1 MNRRSALAALHGGA
15 LLFGLTGVFGK
26 LASASPGV
34 IVFGRALFAVLA
46 LGLFARLAGQ
56 AWRAL
61 GPAQWLR
68 LALCGLLL
76 AGHWVSFFIAVK
88 TAGVA
93 IATLGFASFPAFTVI
108 LEGLLFRERI
118 HLAEGLLVVLVSLG
132 LVLVTPNFDLASG
145 ATLGLLWAIL
155 SGLLFAL
162 LSLANRSNSGQ
173 VGPVQAA
180 LWQNLVVA
188 LCLLPFAVGELPALP
203 ALDWLWLALLG
214 VFCTGLAHSL
224 FVASLAVV
232 KARTAALVFALEP
245 VYGIAF
251 AWLLFHETPGP
262 RMFLGGALIILA
274 IVLSARLGARGRK
287 TAVGDERGAPESAPA
302 VTPATIE
309 SPQGI
314 KKPGRTRGGKGFDRV
329 LRPITGALAE
339 GRKGRC
345 RFPAPAA
352 SAHGLAPGLSHG
364 IPGPC
369 SCPPRG

>member
-1 MNRRSALAALHGGA
+1 M
-15 LLFGLTGVFGK
+15 
-26 LASASPGV
+26 
-34 IVFGRALFAVLA
+34 
-46 LGLFARLAGQ
+46 
-56 AWRAL
+56 
-61 GPAQWLR
+61 
-68 LALCGLLL
+68 
-76 AGHWVSFFIAVK
+76 K

-118 HLAEGLLVVLVSLG
+118 HLAEGTAGGPGQPWPGAGHAELRPRQRRHPS
-132 LVLVTPNFDLASG
+132 ACSG
-145 ATLGLLWAIL
+145 R
-155 SGLLFAL
+155 SFPGLLFAL

-245 VYGIAF
+245 VYRIAF

-262 RMFLGGALIILA
+262 RMFP
-274 IVLSARLGARGRK
+274 R
-287 TAVGDERGAPESAPA
+287 AVP
-302 VTPATIE
+302 
-309 SPQGI
+309 
-314 KKPGRTRGGKGFDRV
+314 
-329 LRPITGALAE
+329 
-339 GRKGRC
+339 
-345 RFPAPAA
+345 
-352 SAHGLAPGLSHG
+352 
-364 IPGPC
+364 
-369 SCPPRG
+369 